1 MRSIRLLMAMGLL
14 ALAGCAHGPGPLS
27 QATIAPQTVTVRESA
42 GDPAQVQEVLLEM
55 GQAELSLA
63 PGGEALVEGTIA
75 YNHADLKPTVA
86 RTGNHLEIRQAFFD
100 VIHPAIRPGDLLNRW
115 MLKLGSYPIELEIR
129 AGAYKATMDLGGLP
143 LQRLTVHDGA
153 SDVKLTFSAPNPAEM
168 SRMQY
173 DTGASS
179 VQLTGL
185 ANANFALLDFSGG
198 AGDYLLDFS
207 GELRRDADAEIH
219 VGVSDVELRF
229 PKGTPAVVNVE
240 GGLKDVSLIGDWQ
253 VDGDRYTRAGRGPRL
268 SVHVTAGAGHVTLNA
283 SGEDGG
289 TEPAPTVPFS

>member
-1 MRSIRLLMAMGLL
+1 MRSIRLLMALGLL
-14 ALAGCAHGPGPLS
+14 ALTGCAPGTGPLS
-27 QATIAPQTVTVRESA
+27 QATIAPQTLAIHESA
-42 GDPAQVQEVLLEM
+42 NDPAQVQQVLLEM
-55 GQAELSLA
+55 GQAELNLA
-63 PGGEALVEGTIA
+63 PGAGALLEGTVT
-75 YNHADLKPTVA
+75 YNYPELKPNVVHN
-86 RTGNHLEIRQAFFD
+86 GNLLEIRQGPFNGF
-100 VIHPAIRPGDLLNRW
+100 HPMGVLNRW
-115 MLKLGSYPIELEIR
+115 ALKLGNDPLELQIN

-143 LQRLTVHDGA
+143 LRRLTIHDGA
-153 SDVKLTFSAPNPAEM
+153 SDVKLTFGAPNPAEM

-219 VGVSDVELRF
+219 VGVSNTELRF